1 MKLDRSERRALR
13 EIEMALAD
21 SDSRLNELFF
31 SFTLQG
37 LGQKMPGAQRIR
49 AWPVLRT
56 ARDGRGGDPAV
67 VAEGWRIRL
76 LAMFRVLV
84 ALAALTC
91 AFCLMRSARSFS
103 RTSMR

>member
-37 LGQKMPGAQRIR
+37 LGSENARGAEDQGLAGATDRAGRTWWRYPGRKC
-49 AWPVLRT
+49 
-56 ARDGRGGDPAV
+56 GRGLAHPALGECF
-67 VAEGWRIRL
+67 ASW
-76 LAMFRVLV
+76 
-84 ALAALTC
+84 
-91 AFCLMRSARSFS
+91 SP
-103 RTSMR
+103 